1 MIRTKKYYSLL
12 LLLMMSVST
21 IAAQSAISGKISDQ
35 SGMPLGGVNVILDGT
50 TQGAV
55 SDFDGN
61 YTIENV
67 ESGTYT
73 LNATYLGYSKFSQS
87 VTVEGEDI
95 TVDFTMEEDAE
106 SLDQVIVTGVTN
118 PKSKIESSVSVTT
131 MRPKLIEQ
139 SAPRTTAEIFRT
151 IPGIR
156 SESSGGEG
164 NSNIAVRGVPV
175 SSGGSKYVQLQE
187 DGLPVL
193 LFGDIAFGTADIFT
207 RYDSNI
213 SRIEAIRGGSAS
225 TLSSNSPGAIINLIS
240 KTGKTEGGSIG
251 TSFGLD
257 YGNFRT
263 DFDYGAPI
271 ADGLYFHMGGFYRV
285 GEGVRDA
292 GYTANNGGQFKFNLT
307 KEFDK
312 GYVRVYAKYLNDK
325 AIAYLPN
332 PIQVTG
338 TNADPDFE
346 NIPNFDANNQTLHTP
361 YLSQNAGL
369 GQSNELRR
377 SNVSD
382 GMNPISTSFGIQ
394 ASFDLG
400 NDFKITNNGRFSSN
414 RGGFNSPFPASV
426 STASD
431 FLTGDF
437 ATGNGYDSLV
447 YANGDG
453 AVSGTSLI
461 TPVVLF
467 DTRLNNFNNFM
478 NDIRLTKKFDKLD
491 VTLGYFKGI
500 QNLSM
505 SWLWNSYLLE
515 ASGEDARL
523 IDAVDAGG
531 NSLSDNGLV
540 GYGATFFG
548 NCCQRNYD
556 TRYNTSAPYLALAL
570 EASEKLNFDASIRY
584 DKGQVDGSFAGSP
597 TDDDGNVITSA
608 VDINNDNEISLP
620 ESSVASIDLANAT
633 TVNYDYDYISFSI
646 GANYLLTENQAIFA
660 RYSRGGSAKADRILF
675 AGLDYTNSDRI
686 NALDFINQAEVGYK
700 RGFEKGS
707 LYATF
712 FYAKTVEEGG
722 FEATSNSII
731 ENDYKSLGVEIE
743 GSYRFNNFNLRG
755 GLTFT
760 DAEID
765 SGDNMGKTPRRQPDF
780 IYNFIPSYNFG
791 KASQN
796 SIGLSFIGQSKAYAQ
811 DSNELVLP
819 GFVIINSFI
828 NIGITEKLN
837 ANLSANNLFDTLGIT
852 ESEEGS
858 ITEGQTNY
866 LRVRPVPGRSIS
878 LGLNYSF

>member
-1 MIRTKKYYSLL
+1 MITTKKCYSVL
-12 LLLMMSVST
+12 LLLMVSVST
-21 IAAQSAISGKISDQ
+21 VLAQSNISGNITDSA
-35 SGMPLGGVNVILDGT
+35 GIPLAGVNVIVEGT

-61 YTIENV
+61 YTITNV
-67 ESGTYT
+67 ENGTYT
-73 LNATYLGYSKFSQS
+73 LNATYLGFSKFTQS
-87 VTVEGEDI
+87 VTINNEDI
-95 TVDFTMEEDAE
+95 IINILMTEDAE
-106 SLDQVIVTGVTN
+106 SLDQIIVTGVTN
-118 PKSKIESSVSVTT
+118 PKSRIESSVSVTT
-131 MRPKLIEQ
+131 IRPGVIEQ

-193 LFGDIAFGTADIFT
+193 LFGDMSFATADIFT

-240 KTGKTEGGSIG
+240 KTGKTEGGSIA
-251 TSFGLD
+251 TAFGLD

-263 DFDYGAPI
+263 DFEYGAPI
-271 ADGLYFHMGGFYRV
+271 SEGLYFHMGGFYRV
-285 GEGVRDA
+285 GEGIRDA
-292 GYTANNGGQFKFNLT
+292 GYTANNGGQFKFNIT

-312 GYVRVYAKYLNDK
+312 GYVRLYAKYLNDR

-332 PIQVTG
+332 PIKVTG
-338 TNADPDFE
+338 TNADPNFE
-346 NIPNFDANNQTLHTP
+346 NVPNFDANNQTLHTP
-361 YLSQNAGL
+361 YLSQNVGL
-369 GQSNELRR
+369 GESGELRR

-382 GMNPISTSFGIQ
+382 GMNPISTSVGME

-400 NDFKITNNGRFSSN
+400 DGFKIKNNGRFSFN
-414 RGGFNSPFPASV
+414 KGGFNSPFPASV
-426 STASD
+426 STVSD
-431 FLTGDF
+431 FLAGDF

-453 AVSGTSLI
+453 AVPSNALI
-461 TPVVLF
+461 APVVLF
-467 DTRLNNFNNFM
+467 DTQLNNFNNFM
-478 NDIRLTKKFDKLD
+478 NDIRLTKSFDKVD
-491 VTLGYFKGI
+491 VTVGYFKGI
-500 QNLSM
+500 QNVSM

-515 ASGEDARL
+515 ARGDDARL
-523 IDAVDAGG
+523 IDALDAGG
-531 NSLSDNGLV
+531 NPLSTNGLV
-540 GYGATFFG
+540 GYGAAFFG
-548 NCCQRNYD
+548 NCCQRSYD
-556 TRYNTSAPYLALAL
+556 TRYNTSAPYLAVAF

-584 DKGQVDGSFAGSP
+584 DKGQVDGSFAGP
-597 TDDDGNVITSA
+597 VTS
-608 VDINNDNEISLP
+608 VTDINNDGNISLP
-620 ESSVASIDLANAT
+620 EQTVQSIDLANPT
-633 TVNYDYDYISFSI
+633 TVNYEYDYVSFSL
-646 GANYLLTENQAIFA
+646 GANYLINDNQAVFA

-707 LYATF
+707 LYATLF
-712 FYAKTVEEGG
+712 FAKTVEEGG

-731 ENDYKSLGVEIE
+731 ENDYKSVGIEIE
-743 GSYRFNNFNLRG
+743 GSYRFSKAFDIRG

-765 SGDNMGKTPRRQPDF
+765 SGDNAGNTPRRQPDF
-780 IYNFIPSYNFG
+780 IYNFIPTYNFG
-791 KASQN
+791 KTKKS
-796 SIGLSFIGQSKAYAQ
+796 SFGLSFIGQSKAYAQ

-819 GFVIINSFI
+819 GFVIINSFL
-828 NIGITEKLN
+828 NLGITDNLN
-837 ANLSANNLFDTLGIT
+837 ANLSANNIFDSLGIT

-858 ITEGQTNY
+858 IVEGQTNY

-878 LGLNYSF
+878 LGLNYTF